1 MSAMR
6 IIRIF
11 SVLTLLLALATYNV
25 NAQCKAFAKKECLPE
40 LAPYT
45 HDGNYHAAVLV
56 EGEEAE
62 LYKTF
67 YAGMEYRVAVVGE
80 GKLPTVEFKILDDQK
95 NVLYSNKDH
104 NNAKTWDFKLES
116 SQQLKLVVRVI
127 PFNKP
132 GDIPASGCVSIMFGF
147 KLKK

>member
-1 MSAMR
+1 MR
-6 IIRIF
+6 VLKIF
-11 SVLTLLLALATYNV
+11 LALTILLLSASSSL
-25 NAQCKAFAKKECLPE
+25 NAQCKAFAKKECLPL

-67 YAGMEYRVAVVGE
+67 YSDMEYRVAVLGE
-80 GKLPTVEFKILDDQK
+80 GKLPSIEFRILDENK
-95 NVLYSNKDH
+95 NVLYSNKDD
-104 NNAKTWDFKLES
+104 NYAKTWDFKLES
-116 SQQLKLVVRVI
+116 SKQLKLVIKVT

-132 GDIPASGCVSIMFGF
+132 GDIPASGCVAIMFGF
-147 KLKK
+147 KMKE

>member
-1 MSAMR
+1 MR

-11 SVLTLLLALATYNV
+11 FVSTLLLALFSFNV
-25 NAQCKAFAKKECLPE
+25 EGQCKLFAKKTCLPE
-40 LAPYT
+40 LAPVYT

-67 YAGMEYRVAVVGE
+67 YAEMEYRVAIVGAETLPAIEFRVVDE
-80 GKLPTVEFKILDDQK
+80 NK

-104 NNAKTWDFKLES
+104 EYAKTWDFKLEAS
-116 SQQLKLVVRVI
+116 KQLKLIIKVTSL
-127 PFNKP
+127 NKS
-132 GDIPASGCVSIMFGF
+132 GDIPATGCVAIMFGF
-147 KLKK
+147 KMKK

>member
-1 MSAMR
+1 MRLIKTIPVIAILVFALNASAD
-6 IIRIF
+6 
-11 SVLTLLLALATYNV
+11 
-25 NAQCKAFAKKECLPE
+25 AQCKAFAKKECLPE
-40 LAPYT
+40 LENYT

-67 YAGMEYRVAVVGE
+67 YSDMEYRVAIVGE
-80 GKLPTVEFKILDDQK
+80 SKLPAVEFKIMDINK

-104 NNAKTWDFKLES
+104 EYASSWDFKLQS
-116 SQQLKLVVRVI
+116 SQQLKIVVKVSS
-127 PFNKP
+127 FNRP
-132 GDIPASGCVSIMFGF
+132 GDTPASGCVAIMFGF